1 MLSGEHLLRLP
12 VLTQGSGKKFP
23 SKAEF
28 LTNIFEA
35 PRRALYPSLR
45 APASRSG
52 WFPPWG
58 SPPPARA
65 DPAGNHGGGDS
76 TETGRAAARRPRGI
90 LLPQGAASTGDA
102 PPIVVVAKSAKLR
115 FRLRRKL
122 RPLPCSSS
130 PHRAGRGGGPFRAC
144 QKRNGPCTVQR
155 EKCVARCGAVALRAD
170 GGRRIGASAD
180 FGPPS
185 GTLGPSAIFL
195 TAVPRREYQPCRG
208 GYRMELLLF
217 SLPLAA
223 PRGNWRSG
231 PIKASAPTEIPS
243 ALRILWG
250 PTCVSALARVTKATS
265 PVGADALVRPPA
277 QAATTAQAAR
287 SDCAAVGG
295 SAVLRMRRAPCGQA
309 ERAEGGASGT
319 LVTEIRGAPQR
330 ETGKEERFKC
340 ARVLQSKTHYAAGI
354 RR

>member
-1 MLSGEHLLRLP
+1 MGRGFSH
-12 VLTQGSGKKFP
+12 
-23 SKAEF
+23 AD
-28 LTNIFEA
+28 
-35 PRRALYPSLR
+35 
-45 APASRSG
+45 G
-52 WFPPWG
+52 W
-58 SPPPARA
+58 A
-65 DPAGNHGGGDS
+65 
-76 TETGRAAARRPRGI
+76 
-90 LLPQGAASTGDA
+90 DA
-102 PPIVVVAKSAKLR
+102 PPISL
-115 FRLRRKL
+115 L
-122 RPLPCSSS
+122 S
-130 PHRAGRGGGPFRAC
+130 C
-144 QKRNGPCTVQR
+144 QKRNGPCTVQKKR
-155 EKCVARCGAVALRAD
+155 PLRRAPARSRLRATGVGGSVQAPIWPGLRARYTLLRFLQLPSRGGWC
-170 GGRRIGASAD
+170 GGRR
-180 FGPPS
+180 
-185 GTLGPSAIFL
+185 
-195 TAVPRREYQPCRG
+195 G
-208 GYRMELLLF
+208 GHRMELLLF

>member
-1 MLSGEHLLRLP
+1 M
-12 VLTQGSGKKFP
+12 
-23 SKAEF
+23 
-28 LTNIFEA
+28 I
-35 PRRALYPSLR
+35 
-45 APASRSG
+45 
-52 WFPPWG
+52 
-58 SPPPARA
+58 
-65 DPAGNHGGGDS
+65 
-76 TETGRAAARRPRGI
+76 RAAVRRPRGL
-90 LLPQGAASTGDA
+90 LLPQGAGPAGCTPHFLFPLVEKKTGRARSKRKDRLDA
-102 PPIVVVAKSAKLR
+102 
-115 FRLRRKL
+115 LRRV
-122 RPLPCSSS
+122 R
-130 PHRAGRGGGPFRAC
+130 
-144 QKRNGPCTVQR
+144 
-155 EKCVARCGAVALRAD
+155 
-170 GGRRIGASAD
+170 ASARRGSAD
-180 FGPPS
+180 RCKRRFWPAFGHAFP
-185 GTLGPSAIFL
+185 FCKFV
-195 TAVPRREYQPCRG
+195 TAVPWRMVRRSSGWSSHGAASLFAAASCPAR
-208 GYRMELLLF
+208 EL
-217 SLPLAA
+217 
-223 PRGNWRSG
+223 

>member
-45 APASRSG
+45 GPASRSG
-52 WFPPWG
+52 WFPPRG

-76 TETGRAAARRPRGI
+76 TETGRAAARRPREI

-102 PPIVVVAKSAKLR
+102 PPIVVVAKSAQLR

-130 PHRAGRGGGPFRAC
+130 PHRAGRGGGPFRPC

-180 FGPPS
+180 FDPPS
-185 GTLGPSAIFL
+185 GTLGPSAIFP
-195 TAVPRREYQPCRG
+195 TAVPWREYQPCRG

-217 SLPLAA
+217 SLPLAV

-243 ALRILWG
+243 ALRIL
-250 PTCVSALARVTKATS
+250 
-265 PVGADALVRPPA
+265 
-277 QAATTAQAAR
+277 
-287 SDCAAVGG
+287 
-295 SAVLRMRRAPCGQA
+295 
-309 ERAEGGASGT
+309 
-319 LVTEIRGAPQR
+319 
-330 ETGKEERFKC
+330 
-340 ARVLQSKTHYAAGI
+340 
-354 RR
+354 

>member
-1 MLSGEHLLRLP
+1 MGRRPAATGDSAPTGGWSSGMHP
-12 VLTQGSGKKFP
+12 PFSFP
-23 SKAEF
+23 SCGKE
-28 LTNIFEA
+28 
-35 PRRALYPSLR
+35 
-45 APASRSG
+45 
-52 WFPPWG
+52 
-58 SPPPARA
+58 
-65 DPAGNHGGGDS
+65 
-76 TETGRAAARRPRGI
+76 
-90 LLPQGAASTGDA
+90 
-102 PPIVVVAKSAKLR
+102 
-115 FRLRRKL
+115 
-122 RPLPCSSS
+122 
-130 PHRAGRGGGPFRAC
+130 
-144 QKRNGPCTVQR
+144 NGPCTVQKKR
-155 EKCVARCGAVALRAD
+155 PLRRAPARSRLRATGV
-170 GGRRIGASAD
+170 GGSVQAPILACLRARYHLLQFLGL
-180 FGPPS
+180 PS
-185 GTLGPSAIFL
+185 
-195 TAVPRREYQPCRG
+195 RG
-208 GYRMELLLF
+208 GWCGDRRGGHRIEVLLF

>member
-1 MLSGEHLLRLP
+1 MAAPGACKGGYKPP
-12 VLTQGSGKKFP
+12 V
-23 SKAEF
+23 E
-28 LTNIFEA
+28 I
-35 PRRALYPSLR
+35 
-45 APASRSG
+45 
-52 WFPPWG
+52 W
-58 SPPPARA
+58 
-65 DPAGNHGGGDS
+65 
-76 TETGRAAARRPRGI
+76 AAVRRPRGFCSRRGLVQPGCTPHFLFETSKRKCAAPGGKENMFGGSVCAGAD
-90 LLPQGAASTGDA
+90 LLPPAGEGWQSRAAVRDGNA
-102 PPIVVVAKSAKLR
+102 
-115 FRLRRKL
+115 
-122 RPLPCSSS
+122 RPL
-130 PHRAGRGGGPFRAC
+130 G
-144 QKRNGPCTVQR
+144 N
-155 EKCVARCGAVALRAD
+155 
-170 GGRRIGASAD
+170 
-180 FGPPS
+180 
-185 GTLGPSAIFL
+185 PSA
-195 TAVPRREYQPCRG
+195 RG
-208 GYRMELLLF
+208 CPGYIQLLF
-217 SLPLAA
+217 SLPLAV

-231 PIKASAPTEIPS
+231 LIKASAPTEIPS